1 MNLLEASKGLE
12 ERLAERETA
21 KAAYRSRFLRKKVSL
36 TPYLFLLPALII
48 YITFLVYP
56 AIYSLYLSTTEWD
69 GLSPHKK
76 FIGLQNYINLWSD
89 PVFRLALRNN
99 VVWTIVTLLVPTIGG
114 LALAIAL
121 NQPIKGRNL
130 FRAVFYAPGVLP
142 LVAVGSIWGWIY
154 NPNFG
159 FINEMLRH
167 IGLGSLAH
175 GWLADYDTAL
185 PATLVT
191 AIWQG
196 IGLPMIFYLAGLQ
209 VIPQE
214 QYEAAA
220 IDGANAW
227 QRFWHITLPWL
238 RQTHV
243 IVITLAVISSFRVF
257 DLIYTMTYGGPGQTT
272 QVLATWMYF
281 NTFQY
286 YHAGYGSAIAWV
298 IAAIS
303 LLVTI
308 PYIRLMARSQQE

>member
-1 MNLLEASKGLE
+1 MDLLEVSKGVG
-12 ERLAERETA
+12 ERLAEREVSRA
-21 KAAYRSRFLRKKVSL
+21 SYMSRFLRKRVSV
-36 TPYLFLLPALII
+36 TPYLFLLPALVI
-48 YITFLVYP
+48 YLTFLVYP
-56 AIYSLYLSTTEWD
+56 AIYSLYLSLTEWD
-69 GLSPHKK
+69 GLSPQKK
-76 FIGLQNYINLWSD
+76 FVGLQNYISLWGD

-99 VVWTIVTLLVPTIGG
+99 VIWTVVTLLVPTIGG
-114 LALAIAL
+114 LALAVAL
-121 NQPIKGRNL
+121 NQPLRGRNL

-142 LVAVGSIWGWIY
+142 LVAVASIWGWIY

-196 IGLPMIFYLAGLQ
+196 IGLPMMFYLAGLQ

-238 RQTHV
+238 SQTHV

-257 DLIYTMTYGGPGQTT
+257 DLIYAMTYGGPGQTT

-298 IAAIS
+298 IAGIS